1 MSTHADKAA
10 EFLKDEERAHWHD
23 RALWFVREKRDIA
36 SKSVPD
42 WEGLRETAH
51 KIKRHTLAN
60 LPRYLEEFEK
70 NARAKG
76 AHVHYAYDA
85 DEHNSIVLKVLKDR
99 NVTRVVKSKSML
111 TEECGLN
118 HVIEKNGI
126 EVIDTD
132 LGERIVQLLGEPPS
146 HIVLPAIHR
155 KKEEVGE
162 LFHKYLN
169 TEKGASDPAYLTRAA
184 RAHLRERFLAGE
196 AGISGVNFAIAET
209 GGITIVTN
217 EGNADLGNSLP
228 PLYIA
233 SVGIEKLLP
242 RAQDLS
248 VFIRLLARSA
258 TGQPISTYTSHL
270 IGPRE
275 GQEMHIVIVDNG
287 RSDILK
293 QEKFQKS
300 LFCIR
305 CGACMNTCP
314 VYRRSGGYSYDYV
327 IPGPIGTVL
336 APHRGIKKYK
346 GLPFAST
353 LCGSCS
359 DVCPVKVDLHDQ
371 ILEWRA
377 EVDASGNLGSMKKNA
392 IRIATTVFGNTFLFS
407 LAGKLA
413 RIALRI
419 LPKSL
424 SNSLT
429 AWGKTRDLPDM
440 PAKSFRTMYHER
452 NKMNGNKNG
461 K

>member
-1 MSTHADKAA
+1 MSGHATKAA

-23 RALWFVREKRDIA
+23 QALWFVRDKRDKA

-42 WEGLRETAH
+42 WEKLRETAH

-60 LPRYLEEFEK
+60 LPRYLEEFEQ

-76 AHVHYAYDA
+76 VNIHYAYDA
-85 DEHNSIVLKVLKDR
+85 NEHNSIVLNILK
-99 NVTRVVKSKSML
+99 NKGATRVVKSKSML
-111 TEECGLN
+111 TEECHLN
-118 HVIEKNGI
+118 PFLEKNGI
-126 EVIDTD
+126 EITDTD

-162 LFHKYLN
+162 LFHKYLH
-169 TEKGASDPAYLTRAA
+169 TEKGASDPTYLTQAA
-184 RAHLRERFLAGE
+184 RAHLREKFLAAH

-233 SVGIEKLLP
+233 CMGIEKLLP
-242 RAQDLS
+242 RARDLS
-248 VFIRLLARSA
+248 VFTRLLARSA

-270 IGPRE
+270 LGPRQ
-275 GQEMHIVIVDNG
+275 GQEMHIVIVDNM

-293 QEKFQKS
+293 KEQFQRS

-305 CGACMNTCP
+305 CGACLNTCP
-314 VYRRSGGYSYDYV
+314 VYRRSGGYSYEYV
-327 IPGPIGTVL
+327 IPGPIGIVL
-336 APHRGIKKYK
+336 APHRGIEKYK
-346 GLPFAST
+346 SLPYAST

-359 DVCPVKVDLHDQ
+359 DVCPAKVDLHEQ
-371 ILEWRA
+371 ILAWRA
-377 EVDASGNLGSMKKNA
+377 EVDASGNLGFMKKNA
-392 IRIATTVFGNTFLFS
+392 MGVATSVLGSTLLFTVG
-407 LAGKLA
+407 GKLA
-413 RIALRI
+413 RTLLRI

-424 SNSLT
+424 INALT

-440 PAKSFRTMYHER
+440 PAKSFRAEYR
-452 NKMNGNKNG
+452 GQQRK
-461 K
+461 

>member
-1 MSTHADKAA
+1 MSGHATKAA

-23 RALWFVREKRDIA
+23 QALWFVRDKRDKA

-42 WEGLRETAH
+42 WEKLRETAH

-76 AHVHYAYDA
+76 VNIHYAYDA
-85 DEHNSIVLKVLKDR
+85 NEHNSIVLKILKDHG
-99 NVTRVVKSKSML
+99 VTRVVKSKSML
-111 TEECGLN
+111 TEECHLN
-118 HVIEKNGI
+118 PFLEKNGI
-126 EVIDTD
+126 EITDTD

-146 HIVLPAIHR
+146 HIVLPSIHR

-162 LFHKYLN
+162 LFHKYLH
-169 TEKGASDPAYLTRAA
+169 TEKGASDPTYLTRAA
-184 RAHLRERFLAGE
+184 RAHLREKFLEAQ

-233 SVGIEKLLP
+233 CVGIEKLLP
-242 RAQDLS
+242 RARDLS
-248 VFIRLLARSA
+248 VFTRLLARSA
-258 TGQPISTYTSHL
+258 TGQPISSYTSHL
-270 IGPRE
+270 IGPRP
-275 GQEMHIVIVDNG
+275 GQEMHIVIVDNM

-293 QEKFQKS
+293 KKQFQKS

-305 CGACMNTCP
+305 CGACLNTCP
-314 VYRRSGGYSYDYV
+314 VYRRSGGYSYEYV

-346 GLPFAST
+346 SLPYAST

-359 DVCPVKVDLHDQ
+359 DVCPTKVDLHEQ

-377 EVDASGNLGSMKKNA
+377 EVDASGNLGSMKKNVMG
-392 IRIATTVFGNTFLFS
+392 IATIVLGSTFLFTVG
-407 LAGKLA
+407 GKLG
-413 RIALRI
+413 RIALRV

-424 SNSLT
+424 INSLT
-429 AWGKTRDLPDM
+429 PWGKTRDLPDM
-440 PAKSFRTMYHER
+440 PAKSFRAQYR
-452 NKMNGNKNG
+452 GQKGNK
-461 K
+461 

>member
-1 MSTHADKAA
+1 MSGHATKAA

-23 RALWFVREKRDIA
+23 QALWFVRDKRDKA

-42 WEGLRETAH
+42 WEKLRETAH

-76 AHVHYAYDA
+76 VNIHYAYDA
-85 DEHNSIVLKVLKDR
+85 NEHNSIVLNILK
-99 NVTRVVKSKSML
+99 NKGATRVVKSKSML
-111 TEECGLN
+111 TEECHLN
-118 HVIEKNGI
+118 PFLEKNGI
-126 EVIDTD
+126 EIIDTD

-162 LFHKYLN
+162 LFHKYLH
-169 TEKGASDPAYLTRAA
+169 TEKGASDPTYLTRAA
-184 RAHLRERFLAGE
+184 RAHLREKFLAAQ

-233 SVGIEKLLP
+233 CMGIEKLLP
-242 RAQDLS
+242 HARDLS
-248 VFIRLLARSA
+248 VFTRLLARSA

-270 IGPRE
+270 LGPRP
-275 GQEMHIVIVDNG
+275 GQEMHIVIVDNM

-293 QEKFQKS
+293 KEQFQRS

-305 CGACMNTCP
+305 CGACLNTCP
-314 VYRRSGGYSYDYV
+314 VYRRSGGYSYEYV
-327 IPGPIGTVL
+327 IPGPIGIVL
-336 APHRGIKKYK
+336 APHRGIEKYK
-346 GLPFAST
+346 SLPYAST

-359 DVCPVKVDLHDQ
+359 DVCPAKVDLHEQ
-371 ILEWRA
+371 ILAWRA
-377 EVDASGNLGSMKKNA
+377 EVDASGNLGFMKKNA
-392 IRIATTVFGNTFLFS
+392 MGVATSVLGSTLLFTVGGN
-407 LAGKLA
+407 LA
-413 RIALRI
+413 RTLLRI

-424 SNSLT
+424 INALT

-440 PAKSFRTMYHER
+440 PAKSFRAQYR
-452 NKMNGNKNG
+452 GQQRK
-461 K
+461 

>member
-1 MSTHADKAA
+1 MSNHAKKAA
-10 EFLKDEERAHWHD
+10 AFLRDKERARWHD
-23 RALWFVREKRDIA
+23 QSVWFVREKRDNA

-42 WEGLRETAH
+42 WERLRETAH

-60 LPRYLEEFEK
+60 LSRYLEEFEK
-70 NARAKG
+70 NARARG
-76 AHVHYAYDA
+76 VHVHYAYDA
-85 DEHNSIVLKVLKDR
+85 NAHNSIVLKILNEH
-99 NVTRVVKSKSML
+99 NVSRVVKSKSML

-118 HVIEKNGI
+118 HVIQKNEI
-126 EVIDTD
+126 EIIDTD

-155 KKEEVGE
+155 KKEEVGQ
-162 LFHKYLN
+162 LFHKYLR
-169 TEKGASDPAYLTRAA
+169 TEKDASDPTYLAHAA
-184 RAHLRERFLAGE
+184 RAHLREKFLVSE

-233 SVGIEKLLP
+233 CMGIEKLLP
-242 RAQDLS
+242 STRDLS
-248 VFIRLLARSA
+248 VFTRLLARSA

-270 IGPRE
+270 LGPQP
-275 GQEMHIVIVDNG
+275 GQEMHIVVVDNG
-287 RSDILK
+287 RSDIFK
-293 QEKFQKS
+293 KEKFRNA

-327 IPGPIGTVL
+327 IPGPIGSVL

-346 GLPFAST
+346 SLPFACT
-353 LCGSCS
+353 HCGSCD
-359 DVCPVKVDLHDQ
+359 DVCPVKIDLHEQ

-377 EVDASGNLGSMKKNA
+377 EVDVSGNLGFLKKSAMVVATIILGNA
-392 IRIATTVFGNTFLFS
+392 LLFD
-407 LAGKLA
+407 LGGKLA
-413 RIALRI
+413 RMLFRI
-419 LPKSL
+419 LPKSIC
-424 SNSLT
+424 NSIT
-429 AWGKTRDLPDM
+429 IWGKTRDLPDI
-440 PAKSFRTMYHER
+440 PAKSFREVYNER
-452 NKMNGNKNG
+452 LKNETDNG